1 MTDIRITTEFIR
13 LDSFIKLANLV
24 GSGGQAKMII
34 QDGLVKVND
43 EVCTMR
49 GKKAFRRRNCFGRWR
64 NFASCKGMIM

>member
-1 MTDIRITTEFIR
+1 MTDIKITTDFIR

-43 EVCTMR
+43 EVCIMR
-49 GKKAFRRRNCFGRWR
+49 GKKLYGGEIISVDGEILRVV
-64 NFASCKGMIM
+64 KE